1 MRILRARLILP
12 ARMKGSAAPDARQV
26 ADAVAQALAAQGS
39 AASDRLA
46 IEIQGQGR
54 PVRHMAADLASATTR
69 AVQAGRRR
77 V

>member
-1 MRILRARLILP
+1 MRILRARLVLP
-12 ARMKGSAAPDARQV
+12 ARLARSAALDARQV

-39 AASDRLA
+39 APGGR
-46 IEIQGQGR
+46 ITVEIQGQGR

>member
-1 MRILRARLILP
+1 MRILRARLVLP
-12 ARMKGSAAPDARQV
+12 TRLARSAALDARQV
-26 ADAVAQALAAQGS
+26 ADAVAQALATQG
-39 AASDRLA
+39 AVPGGRLA

-54 PVRHMAADLASATTR
+54 PVRHMASDLATATTR